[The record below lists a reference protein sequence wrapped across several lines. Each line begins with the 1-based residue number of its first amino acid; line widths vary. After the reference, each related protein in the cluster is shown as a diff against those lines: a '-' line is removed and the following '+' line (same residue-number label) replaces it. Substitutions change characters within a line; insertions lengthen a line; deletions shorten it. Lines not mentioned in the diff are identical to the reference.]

1 MDKRPTT
8 KLFLD
13 SGNPTDTQKAIDLL
27 GYLDGQTTNPSL
39 VAQNPEI
46 NMKLTNGTRLSENE
60 LLEEYRK
67 IIQDIKKIIPEGSI
81 SIEVYADL
89 ETKSEQMIKQALE
102 FNEWIENA
110 HIKLPTNKEGLIAA
124 RELSISGVNLNM
136 TLCFSQQ
143 QAAAVYSATKDASSS
158 SVYVSPFIGRLDD
171 IGLQGVDLIANIKQM
186 YENSDH
192 HVELLAASVRN
203 IKQFLYCLYLQVD
216 IITAPLKVYEEWAKL
231 NKTLPGIDL
240 DPARFMDMGEYL
252 DTKHL
257 QQMQYE
263 EVDLNKSPELYE
275 ISHELTTKGIVKFAQ
290 DWNALLGK

>member
-1 MDKRPTT
+1 MDKRPAT

-13 SGNPTDTQKAIDLL
+13 SGNPKDTQKAFDLL

-39 VAQNPEI
+39 VAQNPELST
-46 NMKLTNGTRLSENE
+46 KLTNGTHLSENE
-60 LLEEYRK
+60 LLEEYK
-67 IIQDIKKIIPEGSI
+67 NIIQDIKEIIPEGSI

-89 ETKSEQMIKQALE
+89 DTKSEQMIKQAIE

-124 RELSISGVNLNM
+124 RDLTRRGVNVNM

-143 QAAAVYSATKDASSS
+143 QAAAVYSATKDTTKS
-158 SVYVSPFIGRLDD
+158 SVFVSPFIGRLDD
-171 IGLQGVDLIANIKQM
+171 IGLQGIDLIANIKRM
-186 YENSDH
+186 YEVGDH
-192 HVELLAASVRN
+192 HVELLVASVRN
-203 IKQFLYCLYLQVD
+203 IKQFLYSLYLQVD

-231 NKTLPGIDL
+231 EKPLPGYNL
-240 DPARFMDMGEYL
+240 DPAQFMDMGEYL
-252 DTKHL
+252 ETKHL
-257 QQMQYE
+257 KQMQYE
-263 EVDLNKSPELYE
+263 EVELNKSLELYD

>member
-1 MDKRPTT
+1 MTNKPKT

-13 SGNPTDTQKAIDLL
+13 SGNPKDTQKAIDLL

-46 NMKLTNGTRLSENE
+46 SKKLANGAYLSEGE
-60 LLEEYRK
+60 LLEEYKR
-67 IIQDIKKIIPEGSI
+67 IIEEIKLIIPDGSI

-89 ETKSEQMIKQALE
+89 DTNSDQMIDQANE
-102 FNEWIENA
+102 FNKWISNA
-110 HIKLPTNKEGLIAA
+110 HIKLPTNRAGLIAA
-124 RELSISGVNLNM
+124 NELTIRDVNVNM

-143 QAAAVYSATKDASSS
+143 QAAAVYSATKDASNS
-158 SVYVSPFIGRLDD
+158 SVFVSPFIGRLDD
-171 IGLQGVDLIANIKQM
+171 IGQQGVDIVANIQKM
-186 YENSDH
+186 YNKGDH

-231 NKTLPGIDL
+231 NKAVPGIDL
-240 DPARFMDMGEYL
+240 DLAQFMDMGEYL
-252 DTKHL
+252 NTKNL
-257 QQMQYE
+257 QQIQYDE
-263 EVDLNKSPELYE
+263 IDLNKNPELYD